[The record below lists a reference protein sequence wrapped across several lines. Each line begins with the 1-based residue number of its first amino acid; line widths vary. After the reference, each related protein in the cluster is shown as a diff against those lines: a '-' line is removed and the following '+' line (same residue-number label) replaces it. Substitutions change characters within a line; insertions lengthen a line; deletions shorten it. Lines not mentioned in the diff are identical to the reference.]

1 MTVTQ
6 KDDYYISVG
15 ESNHHKRYRM
25 HILNHEGNVVHSD
38 LIKNG
43 EFTFCKLHQGEYEI
57 YVSPVVN
64 VEPESKFAEE

>member
-1 MTVTQ
+1 
-6 KDDYYISVG
+6 
-15 ESNHHKRYRM
+15 M